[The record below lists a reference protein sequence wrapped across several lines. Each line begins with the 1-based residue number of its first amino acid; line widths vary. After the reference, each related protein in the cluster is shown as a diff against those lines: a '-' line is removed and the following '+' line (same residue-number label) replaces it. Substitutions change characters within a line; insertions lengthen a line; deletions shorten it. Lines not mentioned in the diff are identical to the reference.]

1 MSARLYDDQ
10 CVDTVWVGHMMAN
23 EQFFKSS
30 LIWFFSLEFHFQL
43 KVGFSLLI
51 RVIWCFAGTVTL
63 AICILVLHQ

>member
-30 LIWFFSLEFHFQL
+30 LI
-43 KVGFSLLI
+43 
-51 RVIWCFAGTVTL
+51 
-63 AICILVLHQ
+63 